1 MNRKDRIEGLK
12 LNYEQFID
20 GCNALEEE
28 GLWNVEENGEMEAW
42 VADDILCVIIRLV
55 AADGKFTQEEVDF
68 INDAFGDTSLGFDYS
83 IDELKEVRKNCL
95 EKIDTLF
102 EEGIPETVKMLSD
115 LDEDAAIRYRE
126 LLLQV
131 CRLVSESDDEIAV
144 GEKKEVMRLMELLNK

>member
-1 MNRKDRIEGLK
+1 
-12 LNYEQFID
+12 
-20 GCNALEEE
+20 
-28 GLWNVEENGEMEAW
+28 MEAW

-83 IDELKEVRKNCL
+83 IDELKEVHKNCL